1 MSSTCTVCGV
11 CEYQNINKPSV
22 VWCLECDEGLCEEC
36 KVHHAASKATRDHS
50 VVLRSDYQNLPSNI
64 LENTQTCPKHD
75 EKYVIFCRKHDIPCC
90 RRCVVETH
98 NDCKD
103 LNAIEDVIK
112 NVKSSNA
119 FLEMEKVLKE
129 LSENLQNIRKDR
141 QENIK
146 SLRENRTK
154 IEKEVQQ
161 TRSLINNHLDRLQ
174 ENLTKELYDVEEKEN
189 KSITNIISS
198 IEEKERKVTESQTIL
213 DKVKQ
218 HASDLQTFL
227 AMKHIQG
234 DVTINE
240 QFLESLIKEEKI
252 NNTSISWK
260 NENAMEILS
269 NQIKKI
275 GTIILDTRPGD
286 TILTSRKNQQ
296 AQIVLPTTP
305 VPSIDDVKLA
315 LRRTVKTIGSDII
328 SCCFFPDGRM
338 GFSCY
343 ASYKIHVLKTY
354 GSLDFTLKPGSA
366 TSHIDFIENS
376 QKLLVTSGFNY
387 KYIKI
392 INVINR
398 KTEKTVDVGTQIYGI
413 VHKDE
418 KLFYNGESHGLHV
431 VNLDDGSDTQLVNVY
446 LTRYSSIALWSDKLY
461 VIGNDD
467 SVTCCDL
474 QGTVKWKVELYTN
487 LKGARGI
494 TVDNYGRVYVSGYE
508 SNNVVVISTDGSK
521 HRVLLSGKD
530 GLKKP
535 QSLCFNRKNNNL
547 LIANQENDAFIYDI
561 LK

>member
-1 MSSTCTVCGV
+1 MNSIHVLSEILGHNRQRTVRDYFEFNRDIILIRKYIYVLVTCANNCIGSGNRHFLDFSMSSKCTVCGV

-98 NDCKD
+98 NDCRD

-129 LSENLQNIRKDR
+129 LSENLQRIS
-141 QENIK
+141 E
-146 SLRENRTK
+146 K
-154 IEKEVQQ
+154 IDKK
-161 TRSLINNHLDRLQ
+161 TLQ

-227 AMKHIQG
+227 AMKHIQR

-240 QFLESLIKEEKI
+240 QFLESLIKQEKI
-252 NNTSISWK
+252 NNASISWK
-260 NENAMEILS
+260 NENAVEILS

-286 TILTSRKNQQ
+286 TILTSSKNQQ
-296 AQIVLPTTP
+296 AQKVLPTTP
-305 VPSIDDVKLA
+305 VPSIDDVKLT
-315 LRRTVKTIGSDII
+315 LRRTVKTFGSDII

-338 GFSCY
+338 VFSCY
-343 ASYKIHVLKTY
+343 GNDKIHVLKTN
-354 GSLDFTLKPGSA
+354 GSLDFTLKPGSK
-366 TSHIDFIENS
+366 TSHIDFIEKS
-376 QKLLVTSGFNY
+376 QQLVVTSGFNY

-398 KTEKTVDVGTQIYGI
+398 KTEKTVVVGTQIYGI

-418 KLFYNGESHGLHV
+418 KLFYNGGKSWI
-431 VNLDDGSDTQLVNVY
+431 TCC
-446 LTRYSSIALWSDKLY
+446 
-461 VIGNDD
+461 NDD

-474 QGTVKWKVELYTN
+474 QGAVKWKVELYTN